1 VVRVALCVC
10 PGVFYF
16 TFTFAILTET
26 RSLII
31 RTSIRTT
38 IRERVNIGFILAS
51 GISPDYR
58 LILKYVKVKC
68 QTEIHAAFV
77 MSC

>member
-1 VVRVALCVC
+1 VVRVALCIYL
-10 PGVFYF
+10 GVFYF

-38 IRERVNIGFILAS
+38 IRERAKIEFILAS

-58 LILKYVKVKC
+58 HNPK
-68 QTEIHAAFV
+68 
-77 MSC
+77 

>member
-1 VVRVALCVC
+1 MVRVALCVC
-10 PGVFYF
+10 LGVFYF

-38 IRERVNIGFILAS
+38 IRERVNIGFILAL

-58 LILKYVKVKC
+58 LNSKFVKGDC
-68 QTEIHAAFV
+68 QTEIQG
-77 MSC
+77 